1 MSIIRKY
8 VTKTGEERVKV
19 YDSIG
24 GVPVNEYRRKR
35 DKAFRDRRRATA
47 QTARVSEPNPEPQ
60 VLPKV
65 PSKVTKA
72 EAIPI
77 KDVRKM
83 QEYAK
88 VGLSFTKIGALFGL
102 SRYVVHQAV
111 VLR

>member
-8 VTKTGEERVKV
+8 VTKTGEERIKV

-24 GVPVNEYRRKR
+24 GVPVTEYRRKNGKTVR
-35 DKAFRDRRRATA
+35 DKRRVTA
-47 QTARVSEPNPEPQ
+47 QTARVSEPNPEPH
-60 VLPKV
+60 VLART
-65 PSKVTKA
+65 TKA

-77 KDVRKM
+77 KDVRQM

-88 VGLSFTKIGALFGL
+88 VGLSFTKIGALYGL

-111 VLR
+111 ALR

>member
-1 MSIIRKY
+1 MSITRKY
-8 VTKTGEERVKV
+8 VTKAGEERVKV
-19 YDSIG
+19 YESIG
-24 GVPVNEYRRKR
+24 GVPVSEYRRKNGKTFR
-35 DKAFRDRRRATA
+35 DKQRRNGEARATEATAVA
-47 QTARVSEPNPEPQ
+47 QTLPRAPQ
-60 VLPKV
+60 KP
-65 PSKVTKA
+65 TKA

>member
-1 MSIIRKY
+1 MSITRKY
-8 VTKTGEERVKV
+8 VTKTGEERIKV

-24 GVPVNEYRRKR
+24 GVPVTEYRRKNGKTFR
-35 DKAFRDRRRATA
+35 DKQRRNSKAHATEA
-47 QTARVSEPNPEPQ
+47 NPEPQ
-60 VLPKV
+60 PLPKA
-65 PSKVTKA
+65 PPKVTKA

-88 VGLSFTKIGALFGL
+88 VGLSFTKIGALYGL

>member
-1 MSIIRKY
+1 MSITRTY
-8 VTKTGEERVKV
+8 VTKTGEERIKV

-24 GVPVNEYRRKR
+24 GVPVTEYRRKNGKTFR
-35 DKAFRDRRRATA
+35 DKRRNSEARATEA
-47 QTARVSEPNPEPQ
+47 TAVAQ
-60 VLPKV
+60 VLPRAPQK
-65 PSKVTKA
+65 PTKA